1 MSLEIYMRTRVV
13 ERMKLQ
19 VLVLLSVAGLA
30 LGCVPGTKTLRR
42 SSTKLG
48 LEVDPVLA
56 SALATCVVRAPS
68 MSTLIRTYV
77 AHKRLCSFGPWSAV
91 RRVLSRW
98 ACVDELSFPKLVWD
112 SVCSQSV
119 EYILDMLPR
128 WH

>member
-1 MSLEIYMRTRVV
+1 
-13 ERMKLQ
+13 MKLH
-19 VLVLLSVAGLA
+19 VLLLLSVAALG
-30 LGCVPGTKTLRR
+30 LGCVPGTRTLRR

-68 MSTLIRTYV
+68 TSTLIRTYV

-91 RRVLSRW
+91 RRVLSKW